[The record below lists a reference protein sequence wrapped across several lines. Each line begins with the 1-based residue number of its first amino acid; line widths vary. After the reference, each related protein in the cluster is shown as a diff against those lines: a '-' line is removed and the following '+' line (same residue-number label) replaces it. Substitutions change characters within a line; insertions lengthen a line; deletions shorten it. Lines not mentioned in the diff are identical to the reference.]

1 MSSDNHQSNNDENN
15 DTQNN
20 HTKAYT
26 PPKVWKNDSENGGKF
41 ASINRPTA
49 GARHEQ
55 KLPVGDAP
63 LQLYSLNTPNGV

>member
-20 HTKAYT
+20 HNKAYT

-49 GARHEQ
+49 ARAMSKNYRSAMH
-55 KLPVGDAP
+55 
-63 LQLYSLNTPNGV
+63 LYSCIH